1 MPSDPSPAPLFADAL
16 AWARATCLELPRTTT
31 DQPFGEGAH
40 AFRIHGR
47 LFGLLTHAPHVSP
60 HPLLNVKAD
69 PPDVP
74 LLVRTHAWVLPGWHM
89 NKRHWVSVV
98 LGPGTDLALAADL
111 VADSYDAVVA
121 GLTLRVRRDLG
132 LRSRTD

>member
-1 MPSDPSPAPLFADAL
+1 MTSETSPGRSPAHAL
-16 AWARATCLELPRTTT
+16 AWARRTCLELPRTTT

-40 AFRIHGR
+40 AFRVHDR
-47 LFGLLTHAPHVSP
+47 LFGLLTSAPRLSP
-60 HPLLNVKAD
+60 HPLLNIKAD

-74 LLVRTHAWVLPGWHM
+74 LLVRTHDWVLPGWHM
-89 NKRHWVSVV
+89 NKRHWVSLV
-98 LGPGTDLALAADL
+98 LGPGTDLDLAAEL

-121 GLTLRVRRDLG
+121 GLPLRARRDLG